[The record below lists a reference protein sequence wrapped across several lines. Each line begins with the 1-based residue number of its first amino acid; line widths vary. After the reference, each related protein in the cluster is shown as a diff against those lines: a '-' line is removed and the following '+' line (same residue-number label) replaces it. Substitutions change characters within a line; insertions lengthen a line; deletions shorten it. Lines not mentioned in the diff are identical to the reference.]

1 MKNNKTGKSINEAYK
16 PGRDHPHTFYRWCQD
31 NGRRYVGAANYDEF
45 EANAKAYEAYRELWF
60 VEERAASA
68 THASSESGERLHPA
82 DAETAPNLDVSS

>member
-1 MKNNKTGKSINEAYK
+1 MENNESKNKAYNPEHDHDGPKSY
-16 PGRDHPHTFYRWCQD
+16 RRWCED
-31 NGRRYVGAANYDEF
+31 NGRRYLHAANYDEF

-68 THASSESGERLHPA
+68 THAPSESGERLHPA